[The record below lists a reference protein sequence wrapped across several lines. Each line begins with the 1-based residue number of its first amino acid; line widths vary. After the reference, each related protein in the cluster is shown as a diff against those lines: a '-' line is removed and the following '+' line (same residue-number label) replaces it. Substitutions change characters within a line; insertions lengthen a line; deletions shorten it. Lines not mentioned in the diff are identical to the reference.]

1 MSKKVKKK
9 KELAKSEHLERAAS
23 VIGALGSI
31 AAIHFGAKRIGVRQ
45 RHAEWGFLL
54 GGAAVAL
61 ATKGWV
67 RGAATGAASAGAL
80 SLAVSWLRERQEKRN
95 ANATVAVKRKRTS
108 WWGDLITRDELERA
122 LADSDG
128 EAKREDVTEE
138 QRARIAKVRSRLTP
152 TECGRF
158 DAIVQD
164 ASNARQIYAHLLRLP
179 TAEGVRFI
187 RNRVLRGEL

>member
-9 KELAKSEHLERAAS
+9 KEPAKSEHLERAAS

-67 RGAATGAASAGAL
+67 RGAATGATSAGAL

-95 ANATVAVKRKRTS
+95 AATVVVKRKRS
-108 WWGDLITRDELERA
+108 WWGNLITRDELERA

-128 EAKREDVTEE
+128 EAKSED
-138 QRARIAKVRSRLTP
+138 
-152 TECGRF
+152 
-158 DAIVQD
+158 
-164 ASNARQIYAHLLRLP
+164 
-179 TAEGVRFI
+179 
-187 RNRVLRGEL
+187 